1 MTQPISRFSLPLK
14 VRYADTDAQGHVF
27 FGTYFTYFDEA
38 VSGYLETIGLPFKKL
53 AELGIDFFYVDAH
66 CQYKGS
72 AVPAELLRAD
82 ARVERIGNSS
92 IVFACAIHRQKNNQR
107 IADGT
112 VTAVMVDPKTRQP
125 IRVPDAIRQS
135 VTDFEGAA
143 QRLPSTRSL

>member
-1 MTQPISRFSLPLK
+1 MTQPNFRFSLPLK

-53 AELGIDFFYVDAH
+53 AELGIDFFYVDAR

-82 ARVERIGNSS
+82 ARVEKIGNSS
-92 IVFACAIHRQKNNQR
+92 IVFECAIYRQEDNQR
-107 IADGT
+107 IANGT
-112 VTAVMVDPKTRQP
+112 VTAVMVDPTTRQP
-125 IRVPDAIRQS
+125 IRVSDAIRKF
-135 VTDFEGAA
+135 VTDFEDGA
-143 QRLPSTRSL
+143 